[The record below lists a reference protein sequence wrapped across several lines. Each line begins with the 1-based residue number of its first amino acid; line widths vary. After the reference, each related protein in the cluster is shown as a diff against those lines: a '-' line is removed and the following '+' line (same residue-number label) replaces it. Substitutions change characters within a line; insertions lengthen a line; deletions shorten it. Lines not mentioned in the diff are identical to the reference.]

1 MRALLPIAL
10 LLAAVLVPAEAAAHS
25 ADARTV
31 AVAENPVLKSLPM
44 PAATPPKAPE
54 PQKKPLAAVAVT
66 LTDDADSTLLPAFA
80 SRTTPLPTRLLR
92 VGIEW
97 SF

>member
-1 MRALLPIAL
+1 MRALLSIAL
-10 LLAAVLVPAEAAAHS
+10 ALATVLVAAEAAAQS
-25 ADARTV
+25 AGARTV
-31 AVAENPVLKSLPM
+31 AVTDPVLKSLPM
-44 PAATPPKAPE
+44 PAASPKAPE
-54 PQKKPLAAVAVT
+54 PQRKPLAAVAVT